1 MSGKAGLNPRFDGA
15 FLIQSNSSKPMALN
29 CLNPRFDG
37 AFLIRIV
44 LPYRNRPSC
53 LNPRFDGAFL
63 IPKAAL

>member
-37 AFLIRIV
+37 AFLI
-44 LPYRNRPSC
+44 PN
-53 LNPRFDGAFL
+53 
-63 IPKAAL
+63 AAANVQKILVS

>member
-1 MSGKAGLNPRFDGA
+1 MPDVAANAFRLNPR
-15 FLIQSNSSKPMALN
+15 
-29 CLNPRFDG
+29 CDG

-63 IPKAAL
+63 IRIQEVKEAGDEVLIPDLMGLF